1 MARPTGPNQQLAM
14 HYPHKVSRIKKV
26 RSIGFRTRMATS
38 KGRKII
44 NRKRR
49 VGRAIRVR

>member
-1 MARPTGPNQQLAM
+1 M
-14 HYPHKVSRIKKV
+14 HYPHRVSRIKKV
-26 RSIGFRTRMATS
+26 RSVGFRARMSTS

-49 VGRAIRVR
+49 LGRRIRVR

>member
-1 MARPTGPNQQLAM
+1 M
-14 HYPHKVSRIKKV
+14 HYPHKVSRTKKV
-26 RSIGFRTRMATS
+26 RSVGFRSRMSTS

-49 VGRAIRVR
+49 LGRAIRVR